1 MAGAQIPIGP
11 PPPPPPS
18 VPAPAQIVPPAKHVP
33 GPPGVAAVVNG
44 QRIPMAQVQQ
54 LSLQL
59 GGADILERLIN
70 NMLVDQEAKRQ
81 NVTVTAAEVDAQLA
95 QVRQQIARQP
105 QGGNLDALLVQ
116 SHETMANFKD
126 SLRLRLEADKL
137 MSKKMPAIVAV
148 HARHILVL
156 TTAPPGNPSLK
167 PHSDADAQKLIAKAQ
182 EELKSGKSWEEV
194 CKKYS
199 EDPSNKDKG
208 GDLSIIATGQ
218 PYDPTFLN
226 AALSLKKG
234 QVTPTPVKSMY
245 GYHLIKVDSTN
256 ADPTPADKPQLVAAV
271 SAVRQQLLQN
281 SLPAY
286 LTSLKQKAK
295 IVNYFM
301 P

>member
-1 MAGAQIPIGP
+1 M
-11 PPPPPPS
+11 
-18 VPAPAQIVPPAKHVP
+18 PAPAVPIRPPAKHVA

-44 QRIPMAQVQQ
+44 QKIPLAQVQQ
-54 LSLQL
+54 LALQL

-70 NMLVDQEAKRQ
+70 NMLVDQESKKEGI
-81 NVTVTAAEVDAQLA
+81 TVTPAEIDARLVQIK
-95 QVRQQIARQP
+95 QQIARQP
-105 QGGNLDALLVQ
+105 GGNLDALLAQ
-116 SHETMANFKD
+116 SHETMANFRD

-137 MSKKMPAIVAV
+137 ISKKMPAIAAV

-156 TTAPPGNPSLK
+156 TNNPTGNPAMK
-167 PHSDADAQKLIAKAQ
+167 PHSDEDAKKFIAKAQ
-182 EELKSGKSWEEV
+182 DELKSGKSWDEV

-208 GDLSIIATGQ
+208 GELGIITQAGSFVPPNQFQ
-218 PYDPTFLN
+218 PMDPTFQH
-226 AALSLKKG
+226 AALALKKD
-234 QVTPTPVKSMY
+234 QVTPTPIKSVF
-245 GYHLIKVDSTN
+245 GYHLIKVDSTS
-256 ADPTPADKPQLVAAV
+256 ADPTPADKPLLMAAV
-271 SAVRQQLLQN
+271 SAARQQALQN